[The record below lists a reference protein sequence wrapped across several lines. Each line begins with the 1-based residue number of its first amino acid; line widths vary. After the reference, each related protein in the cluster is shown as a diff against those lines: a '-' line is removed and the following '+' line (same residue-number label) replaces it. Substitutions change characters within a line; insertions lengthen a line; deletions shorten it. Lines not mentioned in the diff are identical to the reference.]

1 MDPNPLYLDADPAFT
16 IIINLGKIGSDF
28 SYLYL
33 DADPNV
39 RGHVDLDEYG
49 WEIKPWQLT

>member
-39 RGHVDLDEYG
+39 RGHVDLDGYG